1 MTYGVDMD
9 ADPVA
14 LGAGVMVKEKE
25 TMEARACSRRRRAR
39 FATLPTTN
47 ISSLSLGQ
55 TPCPHLARPTRLGPS
70 LHPRPHLPTRGRRQS
85 RHHTAS
91 PRPIRRASSRLDL
104 CLQRPIA
111 GDPLRHRQRR
121 NRREQQQSP
130 QTRRPLNR
138 PSLHPPRPRSAR
150 ARRLPRK
157 PILLPLVH
165 LRHLILLPHP
175 PFSTTNL
182 PPLPPT
188 SASA

>member
-55 TPCPHLARPTRLGPS
+55 TPCPHLARPTRL
-70 LHPRPHLPTRGRRQS
+70 
-85 RHHTAS
+85 
-91 PRPIRRASSRLDL
+91 RASSRLDL